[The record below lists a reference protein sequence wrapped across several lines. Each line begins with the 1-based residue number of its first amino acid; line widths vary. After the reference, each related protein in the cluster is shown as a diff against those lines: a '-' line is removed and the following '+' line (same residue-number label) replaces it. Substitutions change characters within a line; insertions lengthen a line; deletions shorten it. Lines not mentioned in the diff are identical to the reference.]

1 MFSKVMIAT
10 DLSEASDK
18 LISCVTGLKQL
29 GTQEVILFHALRIK
43 HLDYLKFDLIR
54 DAEPY
59 LLKQKAALEGYGY
72 GFKTSIEIGESE
84 TSYELNRAA
93 KKDDVSLIIIGSHGK
108 SLLKHALLG
117 GEATKILQHH
127 QKPVLVIK
135 IKVIERKEITSCEA
149 SCLNDTGRILYSTD
163 FSDTAQLAFTYVEK
177 MVESGWKKVS
187 LLHVQDSSR
196 IDRHLK
202 ERLEEFN
209 EIDSERLQMLKDAL
223 IKKGATD
230 VDIVLPYGLPAQE
243 IIKASKNDHFSLIV
257 MGSQGRGFTEEIFM
271 GSVSHNVVRQAD
283 IPVLLTPALR

>member
-1 MFSKVMIAT
+1 MFSKVMLAT

-18 LISCVTGLKQL
+18 LISCVMGLKQL
-29 GTQEVILFHALRIK
+29 GAQEVILFHALRIK

-54 DAEPY
+54 DAELY

-72 GFKTSIEIGESE
+72 GFKASIDIGESE

-93 KKDDVSLIIIGSHGK
+93 KKHNVSLIVIGSHGK

-135 IKVIERKEITSCEA
+135 IKVTEGKEIPLCEA
-149 SCLNDTGRILYSTD
+149 GCLNETGRILYSTD
-163 FSDTAQLAFTYVEK
+163 FSDTAQSAFTCVEK
-177 MVESGWKKVS
+177 MVESGWKKVT
-187 LLHVQDSSR
+187 LIHVQDSQK

-202 ERLEEFN
+202 DRLEEFN
-209 EIDSERLQMLKDAL
+209 TIDSERMQMLKDTL
-223 IKKGATD
+223 VKKGATD
-230 VDIVLPYGLPAQE
+230 VDIKIPYGLPTRE
-243 IIKASKNDHFSLIV
+243 IIKVTQNNNYSIIV
-257 MGSQGRGFTEEIFM
+257 MGSQGRGFTEEIFL

-283 IPVLLTPALR
+283 APVLLVPALR